1 MQVGRADKLRY
12 SFGPA
17 RLGDMDW
24 MAMGVVIGPG
34 KLTNGSLEG
43 VAISKPGVAFVTE
56 LLSPESVEE
65 YEKIRGI
72 GFGFYWYIYPAYQIR
87 EMQKSIA
94 NDPTF
99 PHCRTP

>member
-1 MQVGRADKLRY
+1 MQVGRFGKLCY
-12 SFGPA
+12 QFGLA

-24 MAMGVVIGPG
+24 MAKGTVIETG
-34 KLTNGSLEG
+34 KMSKCSLEG
-43 VAISKPGVAFVTE
+43 VAISKPGNDFVTE
-56 LLSPESVEE
+56 LLSPESIEE
-65 YEKIRGI
+65 YEKPRGI
-72 GFGFYWYIYPAYQIR
+72 GLGFYWYIYPAYQIR